1 MSNLTMRDMTGVLKK
16 LNEVHYDLIIKLHP
30 DGSGC
35 FVQGHDEDICVAD
48 WDNLEEMENTI
59 MDLLDLHVQT
69 KSSIIKSYLK
79 ATK

>member
-1 MSNLTMRDMTGVLKK
+1 MRDMTDVLKK
-16 LNEVHYDLIIKLHP
+16 LNEVRYGLIVKLHP

-35 FVQGHDEDICVAD
+35 FVQDHDEDIYIAD

-79 ATK
+79 ATE